1 MDDIKPVRQGQAP
14 PLPDV
19 MTLDPATIGSAVLRR
34 LIAEVQQ
41 AVAAADVPPVQGY
54 NRGYNRHH
62 RGPAPGG
69 YDRAYNRHMRG
80 M

>member
-1 MDDIKPVRQGQAP
+1 MGEEQRVRQGQEP

-19 MTLDPATIGSAVLRR
+19 MTLDPATIDNAVLRR

-41 AVAAADVPPVQGY
+41 DAAAAHVPPVQGY

-80 M
+80 V

>member
-1 MDDIKPVRQGQAP
+1 
-14 PLPDV
+14 
-19 MTLDPATIGSAVLRR
+19 
-34 LIAEVQQ
+34 VQQ
-41 AVAAADVPPVQGY
+41 DAAAAHVPPVQGY

-80 M
+80 V